1 MKIDFT
7 TILFIGVIFFLA
19 VWLGKLAV
27 GRATSIRKNEDLDP
41 VKTEL
46 HALNVK
52 FNSLRN
58 EFDVLKTEIIALK
71 IKAQPAKH
79 VQNSTTSIL
88 KDAHANAEDT
98 WNRDARVSELPF
110 ASMMPPQSPF
120 DDIWARDA
128 VLKEPAEGDAMADGK
143 KKSPRLGLK
152 GSAINDN
159 EIVTSSHSK

>member
-27 GRATSIRKNEDLDP
+27 GRATSMRKNEDLDP

-71 IKAQPAKH
+71 I
-79 VQNSTTSIL
+79 
-88 KDAHANAEDT
+88 
-98 WNRDARVSELPF
+98 
-110 ASMMPPQSPF
+110 
-120 DDIWARDA
+120 
-128 VLKEPAEGDAMADGK
+128 
-143 KKSPRLGLK
+143 
-152 GSAINDN
+152 
-159 EIVTSSHSK
+159 